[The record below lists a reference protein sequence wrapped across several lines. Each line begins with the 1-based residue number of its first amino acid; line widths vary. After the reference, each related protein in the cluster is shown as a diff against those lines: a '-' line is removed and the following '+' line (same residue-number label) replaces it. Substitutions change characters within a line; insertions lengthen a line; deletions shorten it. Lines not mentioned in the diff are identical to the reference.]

1 MEKDKARMIQ
11 FSVVIPLYNKGPHVR
26 RALDSALGQS
36 LAPLEILV
44 VDDNSSDDGLAIV
57 ESYGDPR
64 IRVLRRKTPGP
75 GGYAARNLA
84 ILEAKGEWIAFLDA
98 DDEWLPGHL
107 ASLGNAIEADGGS
120 DLVCA
125 FSGYNNVHPD
135 GRHHLD
141 PYSQRKGR
149 TTRQRLVFSEFLE
162 TWLDLRDC
170 PIWTSAA
177 AFRRETLIQ
186 CGLFPA
192 ERCRRGGD
200 KDLWLRAMRHG
211 SAVAAP
217 GIDAIYHR
225 DSVNMVTRS
234 SKTTGRHC
242 LCDTIVILLEKA
254 SSHEQVLLKRL
265 FNQEVFQYALYA
277 AKGGRI
283 AREAWQGFYRE
294 LDLVKFIVLNG
305 LSTTLGGEAV
315 RCLQKLRGRA

>member
-1 MEKDKARMIQ
+1 MIQ

-57 ESYGDPR
+57 EGYGDPR
-64 IRVLRRKTPGP
+64 IRVLKRKNPGP

-84 ILEAKGEWIAFLDA
+84 IHEAKGTWIAFLDA
-98 DDEWLPGHL
+98 DDEWRPGHL
-107 ASLGNAIEADGGS
+107 AALDAAIATEGGSDLAS

-125 FSGYNNVHPD
+125 FSGYNNVYPD
-135 GRHHLD
+135 GRTATD
-141 PYSQRKGR
+141 PYTAKLGR
-149 TTRQRLVFSEFLE
+149 AAPRRLAFVDFLA

-177 AFRRETLIQ
+177 AFRRDTLIQ

-192 ERCRRGGD
+192 DRCRRGGD

-211 SAVAAP
+211 SAVAVP
-217 GIDAIYHR
+217 GVDAIYHR

-234 SKTTGRHC
+234 AKTTGRHC
-242 LCDTIVILLEKA
+242 LCDTIVHMLTRANAQE
-254 SSHEQVLLKRL
+254 EVLLKRL

-283 AREAWQGFYRE
+283 ARDAWQGFYRE
-294 LDLVKFIVLNG
+294 QDLLKFVVLNG